1 MKSIRRTWLPMAVL
15 ALGGALGSG
24 AHAQDEQAQRME
36 RALAS
41 PDRSA
46 EAKARDEISKPI
58 EVVQFLGI
66 ETGDTALDVIAAGG
80 WFTEVLSAA
89 VGPSGKVYSQN
100 PAFFLERGG
109 DEFLAREQAQ
119 VERLGNVEP
128 VHGDLADADL
138 EDVDAAVTSMNFHDL
153 YNSGGAEVGTAFLKS
168 IYDTLKP
175 GGVLGVIDHVGI
187 AGQDNAAFHRVE
199 LDATKEALESAGFT
213 IEAESDLLANP
224 ADDHEVGV
232 RDPSLEGK
240 SDRFLIRARK
250 PM

>member
-1 MKSIRRTWLPMAVL
+1 MKSITRSWIPVAAL
-15 ALGGALGSG
+15 ALSGVLGS
-24 AHAQDEQAQRME
+24 AAEAQDEQAQRMQS
-36 RALAS
+36 ALAS
-41 PDRSA
+41 PERSA

-66 ETGDTALDVIAAGG
+66 ETGDTVLDVIAAGG

-128 VHGDLADADL
+128 VHGELTDADL
-138 EDVDAAVTSMNFHDL
+138 QDIDAAVTSMNFHDV
-153 YNSGGAEVGTAFLKS
+153 YNSGGAEVGAAFLES
-168 IYDTLKP
+168 IYDTLKA
-175 GGVLGVIDHVGI
+175 GGVLGIIDHVGI
-187 AGQDNAAFHRVE
+187 AGQDNAALHRVE
-199 LDATKEALESAGFT
+199 LAATKEALESAGFVV
-213 IEAESDLLANP
+213 EAESDLLANP
-224 ADDHEVGV
+224 ADDHSAGV
-232 RDPSLEGK
+232 RDPSLDGK
-240 SDRFLIRARK
+240 SDRFLILARK